1 MATLVALIPM
11 LTFTAIATLVLV
23 ALSIVQ
29 RWWWVSETD
38 VAFAVVFA
46 STLLLVVAV
55 LSAKYN
61 MLLYTW
67 LSMLTLAAMLL
78 ACCLMLPNKT

>member
-11 LTFTAIATLVLV
+11 LTFLAITALVLV

-29 RWWWVSETD
+29 RWWWVDETD

-46 STLLLVVAV
+46 TILLLVVAV

-78 ACCLMLPNKT
+78 VGFLVSDRKT

>member
-1 MATLVALIPM
+1 VATLVALIPM
-11 LTFTAIATLVLV
+11 LTFLAMTAFVLV

-29 RWWWVSETD
+29 RWWWVDETD
-38 VAFAVVFA
+38 VAF
-46 STLLLVVAV
+46 VAV

-78 ACCLMLPNKT
+78 VGFLVSDRKT

>member
-1 MATLVALIPM
+1 MATLATLIPM
-11 LTFTAIATLVLV
+11 LAFLAITTLVLV

-29 RWWWVSETD
+29 RWRWVDETD
-38 VAFAVVFA
+38 ATFAVVFA
-46 STLLLVVAV
+46 TILLLVVAV

-78 ACCLMLPNKT
+78 ACCLTLPNKT